1 MKTDASSVPFDVA
14 LEAVNAGSTRPKHI
28 RRLLLA
34 AGDELAALFEVADVK
49 RRQSVGDAVHL
60 RAIIE
65 FSSHCVRNCSYC
77 GLRVGNKRLA
87 RYRLSPEEIV
97 ATAQEAERLGYRSVV
112 LQSGED
118 MGFSMETLCDVVRE
132 IRCHTDLA
140 VTVSVGERSYSEYA
154 LLRQA
159 GAHRYL
165 LKHETAD
172 PQLYA
177 RLHVGHRLAD
187 RIAALKSLRD
197 LGFQIG
203 SGFMVGLPGQSV
215 DVLVADLRLLHR
227 LDVDMAGIGPFIAHP
242 DTPLGQA
249 ASGDAQLT
257 LKCVAV
263 ARLLLPYAHLPAT
276 TALGTVAVDGWA
288 AALQAGA
295 NVIMPNL
302 TPKAY
307 RSSYAIYP
315 GKGRN
320 LEEPQRQRAQVVR
333 MVTALGRTVAQDP
346 GHSLRWMEKSKE
358 VFSDAY
364 RSSGMGVS

>member
-1 MKTDASSVPFDVA
+1 M
-14 LEAVNAGSTRPKHI
+14 
-28 RRLLLA
+28 
-34 AGDELAALFEVADVK
+34 
-49 RRQSVGDAVHL
+49 
-60 RAIIE
+60 
-65 FSSHCVRNCSYC
+65 
-77 GLRVGNKRLA
+77 
-87 RYRLSPEEIV
+87 
-97 ATAQEAERLGYRSVV
+97 V

-242 DTPLGQA
+242 DTPLGRA

-263 ARLLLPYAHLPAT
+263 AGLLLPYAHLPAT
-276 TALGTVAVDGWA
+276 TAPGHCGRRRLGSSFAGRSQCDHAEFDAEGVSLFVCHLPRQRTQPRRA
-288 AALQAGA
+288 AEAAGA
-295 NVIMPNL
+295 GCAHGDRFGPDGGS
-302 TPKAY
+302 
-307 RSSYAIYP
+307 RSRSLFEMD
-315 GKGRN
+315 GKIKGS
-320 LEEPQRQRAQVVR
+320 V
-333 MVTALGRTVAQDP
+333 
-346 GHSLRWMEKSKE
+346 
-358 VFSDAY
+358 
-364 RSSGMGVS
+364 